1 MASEFRVPPR
11 GHHVWWMGM
20 PIFTFEGSKARDLFV
35 LDGIYGLIGRLKVTP
50 WTPPAR
56 RPCNLRLLRLYR

>member
-1 MASEFRVPPR
+1 
-11 GHHVWWMGM
+11 M